1 MSKNYVYYRRQ
12 YLKYGEKFRSKYKE
26 KRKIKDAKRG
36 KIMRKKIAE
45 GLKCIEQDEKARKLF
60 EIMLYGKIET

>member
-1 MSKNYVYYRRQ
+1 MSKNYDYYRRQ

-36 KIMRKKIAE
+36 KIIKEKIAE
-45 GLKCIEQDEKARKLF
+45 GLKYIKQDEKARKLF
-60 EIMLYGKIET
+60 EIMLFGKIEM